1 MAEHDWDYL
10 LWYRANNLLQQA
22 ERIQRNFLQIAAG
35 ANYRATQGRNPSW
48 EPPVNVIETD
58 ASLWVI
64 VALPGVIAE
73 QMQVK
78 IEGSELVIT
87 GHRPLPKC
95 CNDGQFKIWEIPL
108 GDFERRLRIVA
119 GESPL
124 FLGEVT
130 LKEGLLT
137 IELRKH
143 S

>member
-1 MAEHDWDYL
+1 MAERDWDYL
-10 LWYRANNLLQQA
+10 IWYRANDLLQQT
-22 ERIQRNFLQIAAG
+22 ELNQRNFLQISSR

-64 VALPGVIAE
+64 VALPGVVAE

-78 IEGSELVIT
+78 IDGSDLVIT

-119 GESPL
+119 GDSRL
-124 FLGEVT
+124 LLGEVE

-137 IELRKH
+137 IELR
-143 S
+143 